1 MKFDVDYIEKLAKI
15 VSDNDLT
22 EVCLEEG
29 EQAIT
34 LRKEKEVITATVA
47 PMAAQVAAAPA
58 AATVQASAP
67 VTNEAPAEVKNGT
80 PITAPMVG
88 TFYASPSPDAEP
100 FAKVG
105 QSIKSGDVVCIIEA
119 MKLMNELEAEVGGK
133 ILEICV
139 ENGEPVEF
147 GQVLMYVG

>member
-1 MKFDVDYIEKLAKI
+1 MKFDIDYIEQLAKI
-15 VSDNDLT
+15 FSDNDLT
-22 EVCLEEG
+22 EVVLEEG

-34 LRKEKEVITATVA
+34 LRKEKEVVTTTVA
-47 PMAAQVAAAPA
+47 PMAAPVAMAPA
-58 AATVQASAP
+58 VSTTSVAP
-67 VTNEAPAEVKNGT
+67 TSEAPAEIKNGT

-88 TFYASPSPDAEP
+88 TFYGSPSPDAEP

-105 QSIKSGDVVCIIEA
+105 QSIKAGDVVCIIEA